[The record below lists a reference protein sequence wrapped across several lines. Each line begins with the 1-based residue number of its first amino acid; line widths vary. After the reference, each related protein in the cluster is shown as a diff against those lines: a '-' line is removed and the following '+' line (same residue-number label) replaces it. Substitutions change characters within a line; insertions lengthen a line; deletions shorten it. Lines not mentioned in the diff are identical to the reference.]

1 MKKSAILTGL
11 SIGLLLTFL
20 NALDYFHLVR
30 VLSFEYYAA
39 GIGLCFMGLGIWA
52 GVKLAKSKKLE
63 PNGSKVSIENGKKI
77 NLSDRELEVLV
88 ELNNG
93 LSNQE
98 IADKLFVSLNTV
110 KTHISN
116 VYLKLHAK
124 RRTQA
129 LAKAKSL
136 KIVE

>member
-1 MKKSAILTGL
+1 MKKSAILIGL
-11 SIGLLLTFL
+11 SIGLLLSFL

-39 GIGLCFMGLGIWA
+39 AIGLCFMALGIWA
-52 GVKLAKSKKLE
+52 GFKLAN
-63 PNGSKVSIENGKKI
+63 PNKMPQITSEVSVENGKKI
-77 NLSDRELEVLV
+77 NLSEREIEVLV

-116 VYLKLHAK
+116 LYLKLHAK

-129 LAKAKSL
+129 LAKAKLL

>member
-1 MKKSAILTGL
+1 MGL
-11 SIGLLLTFL
+11 SLGALLVVLK
-20 NALDYFHLVR
+20 ALDYYYLVR
-30 VLSFEYYAA
+30 IMSFEFYAA
-39 GIGLCFMGLGIWA
+39 VIGVLFMLLGIWA
-52 GVKLAKSKKLE
+52 GIQLSRSAPVLAATQISL
-63 PNGSKVSIENGKKI
+63 ENGKKA
-77 NLSDRELEVLV
+77 NLSDRELEILV

-110 KTHISN
+110 KTHISK

-136 KIVE
+136 KIIP

>member
-1 MKKSAILTGL
+1 MKKSAIFIGL
-11 SIGLLLTFL
+11 SVGLLLTLL
-20 NALDYFHLVR
+20 NALDYFHLIR
-30 VLSFEYYAA
+30 VLSFEFYAA
-39 GIGLCFMGLGIWA
+39 GVGLLFLILGIWA
-52 GVKLAKSKKLE
+52 GIKLSSSKKDQQLA
-63 PNGSKVSIENGKKI
+63 KVSIENGKKI
-77 NLSDRELEVLV
+77 NLSDRELDVLV

-116 VYLKLHAK
+116 LYLKLHAK

-129 LAKAKSL
+129 LAKAKEL
-136 KIVE
+136 RIVE

>member
-1 MKKSAILTGL
+1 MGL
-11 SIGLLLTFL
+11 CLGALLVALRVL
-20 NALDYFHLVR
+20 NYYYLVR
-30 VLSFEYYAA
+30 IMSFEFYVAV
-39 GIGLCFMGLGIWA
+39 IGAIFMALGVWA
-52 GVKLAKSKKLE
+52 GTKRSH
-63 PNGSKVSIENGKKI
+63 SVSSLVSTPVSLENGKKI
-77 NLSDRELEVLV
+77 NLSNRELEVLA

-116 VYLKLHAK
+116 VYVKLHAK

-136 KIVE
+136 KIIQ

>member
-1 MKKSAILTGL
+1 MGF
-11 SIGLLLTFL
+11 LLTLL
-20 NALDYFHLVR
+20 NALDYFHLIR
-30 VLSFEYYAA
+30 VLSFEFYAA
-39 GIGLCFMGLGIWA
+39 GVGLLFMVLGIWA
-52 GVKLAKSKKLE
+52 GIKLSESKKKR
-63 PNGSKVSIENGKKI
+63 GVSKVSIENGKKI
-77 NLSDRELEVLV
+77 NLSDRELDVLV

-116 VYLKLHAK
+116 LYSKLHAK

-129 LAKAKSL
+129 LAKAKEL
-136 KIVE
+136 RIVE

>member
-1 MKKSAILTGL
+1 MM
-11 SIGLLLTFL
+11 
-20 NALDYFHLVR
+20 
-30 VLSFEYYAA
+30 SFELYGA
-39 GIGLCFMGLGIWA
+39 GIGLAFMVLGIWA
-52 GVKLAKSKKLE
+52 GIKLAQSKSATPKE
-63 PNGSKVSIENGKKI
+63 TTISIANGKKF

-88 ELNNG
+88 ELNKG

-98 IADKLFVSLNTV
+98 IADKLFVSLNTI

-116 VYLKLHAK
+116 LYLKLHVK

-136 KIVE
+136 EIIE